1 MYILVTG
8 MYIYIYNY
16 IYMYIICIQ
25 WMNQCSNEQMNRWIH
40 DESMHKIPSSSSKS
54 APTPSFFLAILKC
67 KSNNLTLATV
77 KLAHFANFIFGR
89 CSGPP
94 VFLRLALQS
103 KFFEMQ
109 TELSLQSRIHFANFI
124 FETCCLG
131 FLLSSSFCWIIV
143 TVPASA
149 AGHGQECFRYCTLT
163 LLSRIL
169 QIVSEGCDFPCW
181 WACFRPSLSS
191 RLRETLFV
199 WLVCFCVVLLGSS
212 RRALFRGAW
221 RPFFCGATLLD
232 CCVKPKGARPT
243 FVWEDVAKNP
253 RVLGLSF
260 SF

>member
-1 MYILVTG
+1 
-8 MYIYIYNY
+8 
-16 IYMYIICIQ
+16 
-25 WMNQCSNEQMNRWIH
+25 MNQWSNEQMNRWIH

-124 FETCCLG
+124 FETCCSG
-131 FLLSSSFCWIIV
+131 FLWVLRFAGSLWLFLLLRLGTARNVFV
-143 TVPASA
+143 TVRWHFCHGFCRLSWKVATFLPVGVLSA
-149 AGHGQECFRYCTLT
+149 VF
-163 LLSRIL
+163 IL
-169 QIVSEGCDFPCW
+169 QASWDVVCVTCVFLCCFAWFFSAGFVSW
-181 WACFRPSLSS
+181 SLKTFF
-191 RLRETLFV
+191 LR
-199 WLVCFCVVLLGSS
+199 
-212 RRALFRGAW
+212 RDA
-221 RPFFCGATLLD
+221 LD